1 MSRVRRASVA
11 AAFSYLQFGL
21 SMAVG
26 IAMVP
31 FILSR
36 IDIGVYGLWL
46 ATGEVLAYAA
56 MADLGI
62 LAIVPWIVGQADGRN
77 DRDAIRR
84 VLANGACAAI
94 VVSIVYLAVV
104 ATLWTVAPASVLSA
118 QQRASI
124 GGPFWLIATV
134 TAVVLPLRIAN
145 AVLVGLQDVRFCG
158 IVATIAWSLDV
169 VVTAT
174 LLMKGFGLY
183 ALAAGASV
191 PPLVAAVA
199 NIVRIRLVAPDLL
212 SGWQLPTPAGVAA
225 LLRDGFGGWL
235 GGWGWRLSAASD
247 GIVLG
252 YLLGQP
258 VSVARLALTS
268 KLSQTLMQLSWVP
281 GDSGLVGL
289 SQLSGEADRS
299 RVRAAVVALFTLYLT
314 LAAAGACV
322 VLVLNAPFMQWWVPE
337 GVFGGRALTM
347 LLAASM
353 VAVTVSHAFST
364 IVSVLGGR
372 VRVGVAA
379 LTTGCVQIALCY
391 VLARR
396 YGIIGVPI
404 AALLA
409 QAFVLYPLLLRP
421 LVALT
426 GVTAGDFVRGVA
438 VRWAVRSI
446 PVLTVCGIACVVLWT
461 APLWVAAPLAFLS
474 AATYLLMT
482 RHLLIEYRPVAELLR
497 RPLARLRLEALLTL
511 PQAQGRVSR

>member
-11 AAFSYLQFGL
+11 AAFSYLQFAL

-36 IDIGVYGLWL
+36 VDIGVYGLWL

-62 LAIVPWIVGQADGRN
+62 LAIVPWIVGQADGRK
-77 DRDAIRR
+77 DRAAIRHVMVNGTFAA
-84 VLANGACAAI
+84 VL
-94 VVSIVYLAVV
+94 VSIVYLTVV
-104 ATLWTVAPASVLSA
+104 AALWTFAPASVLSSS
-118 QQRASI
+118 QRQLI
-124 GGPFWLIATV
+124 GGPLWLIAIV

-158 IVATIAWSLDV
+158 IVATIAWALDV

-174 LLMKGFGLY
+174 LLLEGFGLY
-183 ALAAGASV
+183 ALAAGASI
-191 PPLVAAVA
+191 PPLVSALA
-199 NIVRIRLVAPDLL
+199 NIFRVRVIAPDLL
-212 SGWQLPTPAGVAA
+212 TGWRLPTSAGVLA

-235 GGWGWRLSAASD
+235 GGWGWRLAAASD

-258 VSVARLALTS
+258 ASVTRLALTS
-268 KLSQTLMQLSWVP
+268 KLSHTLMQLSWVP

-289 SQLSGEADRS
+289 SQLAGEADRA
-299 RVRAAVVALFTLYLT
+299 RLRHAVVALFRLYLT

-322 VLVLNAPFMQWWVPE
+322 VLVLNASFVQWWVGE
-337 GVFGGRALTM
+337 GIFGGRLLTV

-353 VAVTVSHAFST
+353 IAVTAAHAFAT
-364 IVSVLGGR
+364 IVSVLGR
-372 VRVGVAA
+372 RLRVGVAA
-379 LTTGCVQIALCY
+379 LSAGVVQIVLSY

-396 YGIIGVPI
+396 YGLVGVPV

-409 QAFVLYPLLLRP
+409 QVFVLYPLLL
-421 LVALT
+421 
-426 GVTAGDFVRGVA
+426 
-438 VRWAVRSI
+438 
-446 PVLTVCGIACVVLWT
+446 
-461 APLWVAAPLAFLS
+461 APLADLS
-474 AATYLLMT
+474 GLQPAMLIRAVAARWSARSLPVLAACALAGVALWTLPLWAAVPLAAVTTGAYAWISRGLVV
-482 RHLLIEYRPVAELLR
+482 EYAPVADLLR
-497 RPLARLRLEALLTL
+497 RPLARFRLDGLLAL
-511 PQAQGRVSR
+511 PQQERVPR

>member
-36 IDIGVYGLWL
+36 VDIGVYGLWL

-62 LAIVPWIVGQADGRN
+62 LAIVPWIVGQADGRQ
-77 DRDAIRR
+77 DRAAIRH
-84 VLANGACAAI
+84 VMVNGTCAA
-94 VVSIVYLAVV
+94 VLVSIGYLMVV
-104 ATLWTVAPASVLSA
+104 AALWTFAPASVLSSA
-118 QQRASI
+118 QRDII
-124 GGPFWLIATV
+124 GGPLWLMAAV

-145 AVLVGLQDVRFCG
+145 ALLVGLQDVRFCG
-158 IVATIAWSLDV
+158 AVATIAWALDV
-169 VVTAT
+169 IVTAT
-174 LLMKGFGLY
+174 LLLEGFGLY

-191 PPLVAAVA
+191 PPLVSALA
-199 NIVRIRLVAPDLL
+199 NILRVRVIAPDLL
-212 SGWQLPTPAGVAA
+212 TGWSRPTIAGVLA

-235 GGWGWRLSAASD
+235 GGWGWRLAAASD

-258 VSVARLALTS
+258 ASVTRLALTS
-268 KLSQTLMQLSWVP
+268 KLSHTLMQLSWVP

-289 SQLSGEADRS
+289 SQLAGEPDRA
-299 RVRAAVVALFTLYLT
+299 RLRQAVVALFRLYLT

-322 VLVLNAPFMQWWVPE
+322 VLVLNASFMQWWVGE
-337 GVFGGRALTM
+337 GIFGGRVLTV

-353 VAVTVSHAFST
+353 IAVTAAHAFAT
-364 IVSVLGGR
+364 IVSVVGR
-372 VRVGVAA
+372 RLRVGAA
-379 LTTGCVQIALCY
+379 TLGAGVVQILLSY

-396 YGIIGVPI
+396 YGIVGVPI

-409 QAFVLYPLLLRP
+409 QVFVLYPLLLGP
-421 LVALT
+421 LAELSGMRSALL
-426 GVTAGDFVRGVA
+426 VRAVA
-438 VRWAVRSI
+438 VRWSIRSL
-446 PVLTVCGIACVVLWT
+446 PVLTGCALSGVVLWT
-461 APLWVAAPLAFLS
+461 LPFWAAAPLAALAS
-474 AATYLLMT
+474 GAYLWISRGLV
-482 RHLLIEYRPVAELLR
+482 IEYAPVADLLR
-497 RPLARLRLEALLTL
+497 RALARFRLEGLLAV
-511 PQAQGRVSR
+511 PQPQERVSR

>member
-36 IDIGVYGLWL
+36 VEIGVYGLWL

-62 LAIVPWIVGQADGRN
+62 LAIVPWVVAQADGRK
-77 DRDAIRR
+77 DRAAIRH
-84 VLANGACAAI
+84 VIVNGTCAA
-94 VVSIVYLAVV
+94 VLVSIVYLVMV
-104 ATLWTVAPASVLSA
+104 AALWTLAPASVLSSHH
-118 QQRASI
+118 RDII
-124 GGPFWLIATV
+124 GGPLWLIAAV
-134 TAVVLPLRIAN
+134 TALVLPLRIAN

-174 LLMKGFGLY
+174 LLLEGFGLY

-191 PPLVAAVA
+191 PPLVAALA
-199 NIVRIRLVAPDLL
+199 NILRVRVIAPDLL
-212 SGWQLPTPAGVAA
+212 TGWHPPSRAGVLA

-235 GGWGWRLSAASD
+235 GGWGWRLSAASN

-252 YLLGQP
+252 YVLGQP
-258 VSVARLALTS
+258 ASVTRLALTS
-268 KLSQTLMQLSWVP
+268 KLSHTLMQLSWVP

-289 SQLSGEADRS
+289 SQLAGEAE
-299 RVRAAVVALFTLYLT
+299 RARLHRAVVAIFRLYLT

-322 VLVLNAPFMQWWVPE
+322 VLVLNAAFMQWWVPE
-337 GVFGGRALTM
+337 GIFGGRVLTI

-353 VAVTVSHAFST
+353 IAVTAAHAFST
-364 IVSVLGGR
+364 IVSVLGRR

-379 LTTGCVQIALCY
+379 LSSGVAQVVLSY
-391 VLARR
+391 VLARQ
-396 YGIIGVPI
+396 YGIVGIPI

-409 QAFVLYPLLLRP
+409 QVFVLYPLLLGP
-421 LVALT
+421 LAELSGVKPAVLIRDVA
-426 GVTAGDFVRGVA
+426 G
-438 VRWAVRSI
+438 RWSTRSL
-446 PVLTVCGIACVVLWT
+446 PALTVCALSGVVLWT
-461 APLWVAAPLAFLS
+461 LPLWVAALLAALAS
-474 AATYLLMT
+474 AAYVWISRGLV
-482 RHLLIEYRPVAELLR
+482 IEYAPVADLLR
-497 RPLARLRLEALLTL
+497 SPLARFRLDGWL
-511 PQAQGRVSR
+511 PLPPQEERVPR

>member
-11 AAFSYLQFGL
+11 AGFSYLQFGL

-36 IDIGVYGLWL
+36 VDVAVYGLWL

-62 LAIVPWIVGQADGRN
+62 LAIVPWIVGQADGRR
-77 DRDAIRR
+77 DRGAIRD
-84 VLANGACAAI
+84 VLANGTCAA
-94 VVSIVYLAVV
+94 VLVSVVYLAVV
-104 ATLWTVAPASVLSA
+104 AALWTMAPERVLSA
-118 QQRASI
+118 HQREII
-124 GGPFWLIATV
+124 GGPLWLIATV

-158 IVATIAWSLDV
+158 LVATIAWSLDV
-169 VVTAT
+169 AVTAT
-174 LLMKGFGLY
+174 LLLKGYGLY

-191 PPLVAAVA
+191 PPLVAAAA
-199 NIVRIRLVAPDLL
+199 NIVRIRLIAPDLL
-212 SGWQLPTPAGVAA
+212 TGWRLPTFGGVIL

-258 VSVARLALTS
+258 ASVTRLALTS
-268 KLSQTLMQLSWVP
+268 KLSHTLMQLSWVP

-289 SQLSGEADRS
+289 SQLAGEGDRARLRS
-299 RVRAAVVALFTLYLT
+299 AVVALFRLYLT

-337 GVFGGRALTM
+337 GIFGGRVLTV

-353 VAVTVSHAFST
+353 IAFTAAHAFST
-364 IVSVLGGR
+364 IVSVLGRR
-372 VRVGVAA
+372 VRVGNAA
-379 LTTGCVQIALCY
+379 LAAGAVQITLAY
-391 VLARR
+391 VLASR
-396 YGIIGVPI
+396 YGIVGIPV

-409 QAFVLYPLLLRP
+409 QVCVLYPLLLRP
-421 LVALT
+421 LAELAGVRLPELMRDVAL
-426 GVTAGDFVRGVA
+426 
-438 VRWAVRSI
+438 RWAVRSLPSLLI
-446 PVLTVCGIACVVLWT
+446 CATACVALWT
-461 APLWVAAPLAFLS
+461 APLWIAAPLAAVSVAIYVWISRGLV
-474 AATYLLMT
+474 
-482 RHLLIEYRPVAELLR
+482 IEYAPVADLLR
-497 RPLARLRLEALLTL
+497 RPLARFRLDGLLEL
-511 PQAQGRVSR
+511 PSRERVSR